1 MVVWV
6 ESRNMQLGT
15 WEEKESRQQT
25 KLNTDVR
32 KAEVGMSVFLR

>member
-1 MVVWV
+1 MVLV

-15 WEEKESRQQT
+15 WEEKESSQQT

-32 KAEVGMSVFLR
+32 KVEVGTSKV

>member
-1 MVVWV
+1 MVLV

-15 WEEKESRQQT
+15 WEEKESSQQT
-25 KLNTDVR
+25 KLNTDVQ

>member
-1 MVVWV
+1 MAWV

-15 WEEKESRQQT
+15 WEEKESSQQT
-25 KLNTDVR
+25 KLNKDVR